1 MKRHN
6 RIEKAIIMSL
16 LLSSSIYGVASAETI
31 NDSIKESIE
40 QDVISATVN
49 NADVV
54 RIDNKDVN
62 VSSTSGDN
70 TLTLKN
76 ENGIS
81 RGELAVVNIVDGKL
95 VGEDN
100 IIFNKGNANIIASS
114 DNILNSTY
122 FGLRTGKYS
131 SGNIN
136 LEANNNIITTIKDGI
151 KAQGSG
157 DITVNSRN
165 GNTIITAGENAIYN
179 HGSGTINIYSKSDT
193 DISTL
198 EDKHDYDVILTG
210 EENGIKTD
218 STGDTNIIAD
228 HDNIIAGTNNGILSD
243 GTGKINVTA
252 GNNNYI
258 GQYTD
263 AEGNIHT
270 SENGINVSEGTVTVT
285 SGNENYIYG
294 IDNGIIA
301 TGNNNIVNLSGKEN
315 NIIVKNIEG
324 NATGINIKDRATI
337 NLNKDDGLDNQ
348 SVNIDVV
355 SKNGNAIGID
365 VENNSTLKM
374 DKPIGDLIINAE
386 GTTSATGIY
395 VRQNDIPININS
407 NGNIVINAKSDDL
420 SGSSGI
426 VFSKSN
432 GKIKANDNIIINNVT
447 NIEDINKSEFGI
459 TINNDSELILDSN
472 LNIINGR
479 KAIDV
484 GKVAPVPGG
493 SPNDDSKL
501 DIVATSENGGNYI
514 TATENGISVVNRKDS
529 ESMSTVN
536 LDGKNNII
544 NVYANTNAGIVS
556 GISSADGAVINIG
569 KKEDVIHSERT
580 EINVV
585 NDINSKAS
593 YIYAVQANREGN
605 INIDSDTIIAT
616 ISGSLENQT
625 VKGISN
631 DKSNVVFNSDN
642 TYIAVEGK
650 NSYGIYTLN
659 GGNSTLTANNSNIIE
674 AERTGI
680 YVSGID
686 SKVNL
691 IAKNGSN
698 IVSAVSDGSGIY
710 TFNGLVKLEAKNG
723 YNKVSS
729 DKVVGL
735 KASGSSGNINLT
747 AKGNIVNATTG
758 IWSISESKIKLDAI
772 EEGNV
777 INAKGYGIYTE
788 SESTVNLE
796 AKNGINSISSDNNN
810 AIYTAT
816 NGVVSLDAK
825 SNLAQ
830 AGDVSTGYGTGT
842 VIQAMADSKINLTAT
857 DTNQLLGTVY
867 AEGTEANITLE
878 AKNNVIRSTAHGKN
892 EGHESLVSALYVHDN
907 GNVDIT
913 AKDGGYN
920 YIASS
925 YDSIESENGAER
937 TIWAQQGGK
946 INIEGKTFIL
956 AENSDKNTGIIGGD
970 GHEQEG
976 NSIGIAIAAGTG
988 EGLDDYKNQDGS
1000 LIDIPDKERSTVNL
1014 DYSGDINGLN
1024 SYIKGDIVSGYGG
1037 LINIQRKDSNVTG
1050 GIDIQGNALAG
1061 NGGKLNIDLGN
1072 GGTWVGR
1079 ADDYGDAGYG
1089 ASAQDHQNFYNPA
1102 FSNEIIEGGTVNLT
1116 MGDNSTWYVN
1126 GQSWITSIN
1135 TENAQNATIDL
1146 VEANTDR
1153 NNSAHALTVYNL
1165 NGNANINMSLDGNR
1179 DVSDMLY
1186 IKEAH
1191 GEYNIALA
1199 DAVTTE
1205 DIYAGGLDGLRFATV
1220 GTGSDVKFRA
1230 GAYDKGFFNVEY
1242 EVGSDKYD
1250 GNEEN
1255 HIYNGDEFD
1264 GEHGKVGDDGVD
1276 KFFDNNEEGSETQTV
1291 ATDEVVEDNLDH
1303 VDETT
1308 NYKLT
1313 GRIGEEISDAGK
1325 TIINMSRANYDQ
1337 AVYMDSLNK
1346 RLGEARYLDGDEGVW
1361 VRMRHDKIDKDNG
1374 YEINNNMYE
1383 LGYDKKYDSKDNS
1396 GYHRRGVAIDYMDG
1410 DTSYDGIGSGE
1421 TNRKGLWFYDTWF
1434 GNKGHYTDYV
1444 AKWGHLENSFDLYT
1458 KSAGEKVNGEYNNDV
1473 YSLSA
1478 EWGYKDELKNGW
1490 YFEPQTQLQYARVTG
1505 ADYETSQGTQVSL
1518 DGIDS
1523 LIARAG
1529 FRLGKDFG
1537 KEQKSTV
1544 YVKADVLHEFLGDQ
1558 DIAVRDKTTD
1568 GNILTT
1574 GYDNDGT
1581 WYSVGLGFS
1590 TMLSDNSYAFLDV
1603 EKLFGNDHDNSYQI
1617 NGGFNWTF

>member
-16 LLSSSIYGVASAETI
+16 LLSSSIYGVASAEDISTKSGSSITGTITAETGGEYNMRGGAWANVNGKNDYVMVAKDKGSLINIYDIKNELKMTGTDGGVFAAVDEGKITI
-31 NDSIKESIE
+31 NNVGNLNFNITSTKDSVDSIFVDNSGNMSI
-40 QDVISATVN
+40 S
-49 NADVV
+49 
-54 RIDNKDVN
+54 N
-62 VSSTSGDN
+62 VENIYLNVEN
-70 TLTLKN
+70 TAEKNGGAIGLYAKN
-76 ENGIS
+76 EGFIQIGS
-81 RGELAVVNIVDGKL
+81 AEKSVAVTQ
-95 VGEDN
+95 
-100 IIFNKGNANIIASS
+100 IITNTN
-114 DNILNSTY
+114 
-122 FGLRTGKYS
+122 
-131 SGNIN
+131 SGNSYGIHAD
-136 LEANNNIITTIKDGI
+136 EA
-151 KAQGSG
+151 
-157 DITVNSRN
+157 
-165 GNTIITAGENAIYN
+165 
-179 HGSGTINIYSKSDT
+179 GTININTGSLVIESTNSGTLKGGEIAGILAGKSNNNVQEGTQSKVK
-193 DISTL
+193 I
-198 EDKHDYDVILTG
+198 EAKNDVKITA
-210 EENGIKTD
+210 KTD
-218 STGDTNIIAD
+218 KSGAS
-228 HDNIIAGTNNGILSD
+228 AILANKD
-243 GTGKINVTA
+243 GHVNLS
-252 GNNNYI
+252 
-258 GQYTD
+258 
-263 AEGNIHT
+263 
-270 SENGINVSEGTVTVT
+270 SENGNVMLTTTQVEDSTEEANKYGIRVDSNASVDITAKNASISINVGNKENLNGNNYGIYSSSAFDDLSGGIVNLIAGKDIVIN
-285 SGNENYIYG
+285 SYSQGSNYSSNGAICLGIGGKIIINAGNENYKGNLFIDSKSAADINNSTNLG
-294 IDNGIIA
+294 IATTGANAIFEANVTGNVQITSDGYISQAIKADNGS
-301 TGNNNIVNLSGKEN
+301 GNSYGEGHFTINAGE
-315 NIIVKNIEG
+315 NIIVSAQGNGGESYGSYTNNSINKLIAEENIKISANNKG
-324 NATGINIKDRATI
+324 AWAMAVNIGGNTANATQVLNAKNVILSAINDNGSARGINAQYSYYENNDINKEQLDSKTLIDVDAVNDIQISASAKNNQALGIFSTNSDVDIDAEDGSTIINAKAEGQNSSAYAIYAQQNATNNVNNNASTIDINSGKD
-337 NLNKDDGLDNQ
+337 NLIYGTTSGVYAGGEQ
-348 SVNIDVV
+348 AQVNIT
-355 SKNGNAIGID
+355 SKNGRNEVQSID
-365 VENNSTLKM
+365 
-374 DKPIGDLIINAE
+374 GRA
-386 GTTSATGIY
+386 IY
-395 VRQNDIPININS
+395 VQK
-407 NGNIVINAKSDDL
+407 GA
-420 SGSSGI
+420 
-426 VFSKSN
+426 
-432 GKIKANDNIIINNVT
+432 VT
-447 NIEDINKSEFGI
+447 N
-459 TINNDSELILDSN
+459 LI
-472 LNIINGR
+472 
-479 KAIDV
+479 
-484 GKVAPVPGG
+484 
-493 SPNDDSKL
+493 
-501 DIVATSENGGNYI
+501 
-514 TATENGISVVNRKDS
+514 
-529 ESMSTVN
+529 
-536 LDGKNNII
+536 
-544 NVYANTNAGIVS
+544 
-556 GISSADGAVINIG
+556 
-569 KKEDVIHSERT
+569 
-580 EINVV
+580 
-585 NDINSKAS
+585 
-593 YIYAVQANREGN
+593 
-605 INIDSDTIIAT
+605 
-616 ISGSLENQT
+616 
-625 VKGISN
+625 
-631 DKSNVVFNSDN
+631 
-642 TYIAVEGK
+642 
-650 NSYGIYTLN
+650 
-659 GGNSTLTANNSNIIE
+659 
-674 AERTGI
+674 
-680 YVSGID
+680 
-686 SKVNL
+686 
-691 IAKNGSN
+691 
-698 IVSAVSDGSGIY
+698 
-710 TFNGLVKLEAKNG
+710 
-723 YNKVSS
+723 
-729 DKVVGL
+729 
-735 KASGSSGNINLT
+735 
-747 AKGNIVNATTG
+747 
-758 IWSISESKIKLDAI
+758 
-772 EEGNV
+772 
-777 INAKGYGIYTE
+777 
-788 SESTVNLE
+788 

-1000 LIDIPDKERSTVNL
+1000 LIDRPDKERSTVNL

-1220 GTGSDVKFRA
+1220 GTGSDVKFKA

-1242 EVGSDKYD
+1242 EVGSDKYE

-1264 GEHGKVGDDGVD
+1264 GEHGKVGDDGVND
-1276 KFFDNNEEGSETQTV
+1276 FFDYGSETQTV

-1337 AVYMDSLNK
+1337 AVYMDNLNK

-1383 LGYDKKYDSKDNS
+1383 LGYDKKYDSKDDS

-1558 DIAVRDKTTD
+1558 DITVRDKTTD